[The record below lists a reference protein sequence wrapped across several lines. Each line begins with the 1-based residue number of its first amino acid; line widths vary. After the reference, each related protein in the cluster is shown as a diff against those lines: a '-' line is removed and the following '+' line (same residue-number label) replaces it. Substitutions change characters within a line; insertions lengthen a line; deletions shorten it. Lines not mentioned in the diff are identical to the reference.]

1 MKFQL
6 PLVTMCRQRDDRA
19 GVRKKGNSYDT
30 DPRTQSI
37 RGTSTGGER
46 NEVD

>member
-19 GVRKKGNSYDT
+19 GARKKGNSYDT
-30 DPRTQSI
+30 NPRTASI
-37 RGTSTGGER
+37 RETINSGRAE
-46 NEVD
+46 